1 MGDRVGEIMGNSV
14 DSVSGVDGSGERLAV
29 LIDRDGLG
37 QEGVQE
43 RVGIKSVQ
51 LGGGVAVDL
60 ETREVLQISVIR
72 IIKLILLYSRS
83 RI

>member
-14 DSVSGVDGSGERLAV
+14 DSVSGVDGGGERLAV

-37 QEGVQE
+37 KEGIQE

-51 LGGGVAVDL
+51 LGGGVTVNL
-60 ETREVLQISVIR
+60 ETREVTDICH
-72 IIKLILLYSRS
+72 
-83 RI
+83 